1 MYICGV
7 IQIKLET
14 MPSMTDTN
22 SGHGHRN
29 PLSSRINIK
38 LMNRLNA
45 MFHKKATIGVLLLIC
60 TIISVTMASFPST
73 AWFDRMWDTE
83 AGITIGGFSLEM
95 SLRHW
100 INDALMAI
108 FFLTVGLEIK
118 REMIAGQLSS
128 VKKSALPIMAAI
140 GGMAVPA
147 IIYSIF
153 NAGNPETAGGWGIPM
168 ATDIAFAIGIISL
181 LGDRVPDGL
190 KVFLTALAI
199 VDDLGAIIVLA
210 LFYPS
215 HALNFEWLIYAG
227 LIMTLLLMFNRAKLA
242 SKWLYIIPGIFLW
255 YCIYMSGIHATIAG
269 VLLAMTIPSQGV
281 TSKVKFQHKVSHF
294 LEKFKKSSGENGL
307 NMLSDT
313 EQQQNVHGIWYETK
327 QIDPLMH
334 RFESKLHPFVNF
346 LIIPIFALANA
357 GVSLDFGEFAG
368 NGIPAVSLG
377 IFFGLL
383 IGKPAGIFIM
393 SFLGV
398 KLKAAAM
405 PEGITWSQV
414 AAMGILGGIGFTM
427 SIFINGLAF
436 SSQEL
441 IDTGK
446 ISILLTSAI
455 AAIAGLVALRL
466 ACRKT
471 GDTGVS
477 H

>member
-1 MYICGV
+1 
-7 IQIKLET
+7 
-14 MPSMTDTN
+14 MPSTTDTH
-22 SGHGHRN
+22 SDHGHRN
-29 PLSSRINIK
+29 SLPSKKNIR

-83 AGITIGGFSLEM
+83 AGISLGGFSLEM

-153 NAGNPETAGGWGIPM
+153 NAGHPETAGGWGIPM
-168 ATDIAFAIGIISL
+168 ATDLAIAIGIISL
-181 LGDRVPDGL
+181 LGDKVPDGL

-215 HALNFEWLIYAG
+215 HELQLEWLIYAG
-227 LIMTLLLMFNRAKLA
+227 LLTALLFFFNRARLT

-255 YCIYMSGIHATIAG
+255 YFIYMSGVHATIAG
-269 VLLAMTIPSQGV
+269 VLLAMTIPSQG
-281 TSKVKFQHKVSHF
+281 TSSKVRFQHRVAHF
-294 LEKFKKSSGENGL
+294 LDRFRKSSGESGI

-313 EQQQNVHGIWYETK
+313 EQQQNVHGIWLETK
-327 QIDPLMH
+327 HIDPLMH

-346 LIIPIFALANA
+346 LIIPLFALANA
-357 GVSLDFGEFAG
+357 GVALDFGDFAG
-368 NGIPAVSLG
+368 NGIPPVSLG

-383 IGKPAGIFIM
+383 IGKPAGILLM

-414 AAMGILGGIGFTM
+414 AAMGLLGGIGFTM
-427 SIFINGLAF
+427 SIFINSLAF
-436 SSQEL
+436 SDPEI

-446 ISILLTSAI
+446 ISILMTSAV
-455 AAIAGLVALRL
+455 AAIAGLIALSL
-466 ACRKT
+466 ACRKNP
-471 GDTGVS
+471 GKAGGLQ
-477 H
+477 